1 MQLLWEPGA
10 AWDDNKI
17 IPQVSRK
24 DPELKTKFPVCLAT
38 KPLDVL
44 AALENQISDT
54 SRMVKVIAL
63 VIKFKE
69 IILSKINQCDI
80 IRKVKS
86 AILLNTSLL
95 QEGKS
100 KLVKMINIKALRMN
114 PVVIIFEKL
123 Q

>member
-1 MQLLWEPGA
+1 MLCP
-10 AWDDNKI
+10 
-17 IPQVSRK
+17 
-24 DPELKTKFPVCLAT
+24 

-44 AALENQISDT
+44 TALENQISET
-54 SRMVKVIAL
+54 SRMVSVIAL

-69 IILSKINQCDI
+69 IILSKFNQCDI
-80 IRKVKS
+80 RKKVKS
-86 AILLNTSLL
+86 AILFNTSLL